1 MNLLIYFLT
10 PLGLTIIIEV
20 IVAFL
25 CKIRTIRDLFVVV
38 LAQILTNPLVNLGVL
53 YISFLNNAYYYGLY
67 LFIIETLVLLTET
80 FVYKN
85 CLNDNKTSAFRIA
98 TYGNLASFGIGIV
111 YVLITEII
119 KQY

>member
-67 LFIIETLVLLTET
+67 LFIIETLVLFVET
-80 FVYKN
+80 LIYQN